1 MLKIILK
8 FYFFSENELSCIHFD
23 LVILDIIQRQ
33 VTLRMFGSC
42 FKKRKHKKKF
52 DFKEKKKNM
61 KTCRTI
67 KKQKNMLFFKTYL
80 IIFTCFLRDV
90 LKNKTL

>member
-1 MLKIILK
+1 
-8 FYFFSENELSCIHFD
+8 
-23 LVILDIIQRQ
+23 
-33 VTLRMFGSC
+33 MFGSC
-42 FKKRKHKKKF
+42 SKKRKHKKKF
-52 DFKEKKKNM
+52 DFKDKKKNM

-80 IIFTCFLRDV
+80 SFLRDV